1 MKKSLAEKH
10 IYWQDFTVSR
20 KDRINLKGHN
30 PAVIWLTGLSGAGKT
45 TLSKEIE
52 KGLHEMGVHTYL
64 LDGDNIRHGLNR
76 DLGFSKEDRKENIRR
91 IAEVAKLFADAGLVV
106 ICAFITPYEEDRM
119 QIRKIISESE
129 LINVFVK
136 CPIDVCIKRDPKGLY
151 KKALKGEIKGFTGID
166 DPYEEPVQAEIVVET
181 DRKSIQE
188 CAHIVLSY
196 LRNNGLFRHG

>member
-1 MKKSLAEKH
+1 MKEDLAEKN
-10 IYWQDFTVSR
+10 IYWQESTVTR
-20 KDRINLKGHN
+20 QDRINLKGHN

-45 TLSKEIE
+45 TLSREIE

-76 DLGFSKEDRKENIRR
+76 DLGFSKKDRKENIRR
-91 IAEVAKLFADAGLVV
+91 IAEVARLFADAGLVV
-106 ICAFITPYEEDRM
+106 ICAFITPYEEDRRH
-119 QIRKIISESE
+119 IKEIVGDNE
-129 LINVFVK
+129 LINVYVK

-166 DPYEEPVQAEIVVET
+166 DPYEEPARAEIVVET
-181 DRKSIQE
+181 HRMSIQE

-196 LRNNGLFRHG
+196 LRNNGLFRRG

>member
-1 MKKSLAEKH
+1 LVERN
-10 IYWQDFTVSR
+10 IYWQDFSVSR
-20 KDRINLKGHN
+20 KDRVNLKGHN
-30 PAVIWLTGLSGAGKT
+30 PAIIWLTGFSGAGKT

-52 KGLHEMGVHTYL
+52 KGLHDMGVHTYL

-106 ICAFITPYEEDRM
+106 ICAFITPYEEDRRE
-119 QIRKIISESE
+119 IRKIIGDNE
-129 LINVFVK
+129 LINVYVK

-166 DPYEEPVQAEIVVET
+166 DP
-181 DRKSIQE
+181 
-188 CAHIVLSY
+188 
-196 LRNNGLFRHG
+196 